1 MIFDVVFPWRGYR
14 FLKLHLESQDSDIS
28 KMGGL
33 LTCAL
38 SEFCILFDIE
48 VKQEVPKAD
57 SDGLL
62 VFISV
67 RIS

>member
-14 FLKLHLESQDSDIS
+14 FLKLHLESQDSDVS

-33 LTCAL
+33 FTCAL

>member
-1 MIFDVVFPWRGYR
+1 MKPNFTVLVVCHYHSMVFGATTKIPSGIF
-14 FLKLHLESQDSDIS
+14 
-28 KMGGL
+28 
-33 LTCAL
+33 TCAL
-38 SEFCILFDIE
+38 SEFCIRFDIE